1 MPIADWSPPDHLPVL
16 SRGKHR
22 NPRKG
27 ACFMEMA
34 SYLAG
39 ERWSDHPPCTHPLLS
54 ALARGVNDHTS
65 DDGRQLLAP
74 MIPQVIGLTSD
85 DLHVDVRIALLCADT
100 GLPVAA
106 AERQRV
112 LAVGVLSCQRVLA
125 HLDGE
130 PAGAVE
136 GDEHG
141 VEGLA
146 PRAFD
151 WARRFT
157 RDVPTS
163 VKRFRRIAA
172 PSIVSSAVMGIA
184 EASVPDPDG
193 MLRRLL
199 AEAISECRRRTAM
212 PADTTGPVA
221 RSVETVA
228 T

>member
-100 GLPVAA
+100 GLPVVA

-130 PAGAVE
+130 PAGGVD
-136 GDEHG
+136 GDARG

-163 VKRFRRIAA
+163 VKHFRRIAA

-199 AEAISECRRRTAM
+199 AEAISECRRWTAT
-212 PADTTGPVA
+212 PAGTTGPVA
-221 RSVETVA
+221 RSVDTA
-228 T
+228 AS